1 MATLYDQKI
10 TDQQIT
16 ALKQQGSVIPTLSL
30 TYNERQR
37 NRLAVMLSNGQ
48 AAAIVLPRGQF
59 LQSGDVLTGAD
70 GAYLRIQAKP
80 EPLLCACA
88 SSGLDLMRLVY
99 HLANRH
105 VRAMLT
111 PEAVYIEPDPVLA
124 DLMKQLGA
132 TVQTVSDVFEPEAGA
147 YAGGHHHHHS
157 GHDKAGDSDTGSDT
171 DSDTDSDVTMGRV
184 GEMLSMAAHQD
195 KRHATLK

>member
-1 MATLYDQKI
+1 MATLYDQKLS
-10 TDQQIT
+10 DQQIT
-16 ALKQQGSVIPTLSL
+16 ALKQQGSVMPTLSL

-59 LQSGDVLTGAD
+59 LQSGDVLTGPD
-70 GAYLRIQAKP
+70 GVLLQIQAKP
-80 EPLLCACA
+80 ESLLCARA
-88 SSGLDLMRLVY
+88 SSGLDLIRLVY

-111 PEAVYIEPDPVLA
+111 SEAIYIEPDPVLA

-132 TVQTVSDVFEPEAGA
+132 TVETVSAVFEPEAGA
-147 YAGGHHHHHS
+147 YAGGHHHDH
-157 GHDKAGDSDTGSDT
+157 GSHGKDGA
-171 DSDTDSDVTMGRV
+171 DDTDSDVAMGRI

-195 KRHATLK
+195 KRHDARK

>member
-1 MATLYDQKI
+1 MATLYDQKLN
-10 TDQQIT
+10 DQQIT

-59 LQSGDVLTGAD
+59 LQSDDVLTGPE
-70 GAYLRIQAKP
+70 GLFLRIQAKT
-80 EPLLCACA
+80 ESLLCARA

-111 PEAVYIEPDPVLA
+111 QEAVYIEPDPVLA
-124 DLMKQLGA
+124 ELMKQLGA
-132 TVQTVSDVFEPEAGA
+132 TVQAVSAVFEPEAGA
-147 YAGGHHHHHS
+147 YTGGHHHDHGSHGS
-157 GHDKAGDSDTGSDT
+157 HGKDGASDIDSDIA
-171 DSDTDSDVTMGRV
+171 MGKI
-184 GEMLSMAAHQD
+184 GEMLSVAAHQG
-195 KRHATLK
+195 KRHATRE

>member
-1 MATLYDQKI
+1 MATLYDQKL
-10 TDQQIT
+10 DEQQIA
-16 ALKQQGSVIPTLSL
+16 ALEEPGSVIPTLSL

-37 NRLAVMLSNGQ
+37 NRLAVMLNDGQ

-70 GAYLRIQAKP
+70 GALLRIQAKP
-80 EPLLCACA
+80 EPLLCAHA
-88 SSGLDLMRLVY
+88 SSGLDLIRLVY

-132 TVQTVSDVFEPEAGA
+132 TVETVSAVFEPEAGA
-147 YAGGHHHHHS
+147 YAGGHHHSHGS
-157 GHDKAGDSDTGSDT
+157 HDKHS
-171 DSDTDSDVTMGRV
+171 DSDTDGDAAMGKI

-195 KRHATLK
+195 KRHATRNE

>member
-1 MATLYDQKI
+1 MATLYDQKLN
-10 TDQQIT
+10 DQQIM
-16 ALKQQGSVIPTLSL
+16 ALKQQGSAIPTLSL

-59 LQSGDVLTGAD
+59 LQSDDVLTGPD
-70 GAYLRIQAKP
+70 GVFLRILAKP
-80 EPLLCACA
+80 ESLLCASA
-88 SSGLDLMRLVY
+88 LSRLDLIRLVY

-132 TVQTVSDVFEPEAGA
+132 SVQAVSAVFEPEAGA
-147 YAGGHHHHHS
+147 YAGGHHHDHGSHGS
-157 GHDKAGDSDTGSDT
+157 HDKNDASDL
-171 DSDTDSDVTMGRV
+171 DSDVAMGKI
-184 GEMLSMAAHQD
+184 GEMLSVAAHQD
-195 KRHATLK
+195 KRHATRE